1 MFAYMDAS
9 TLRNKTQQLVN
20 LVATVPNT
28 NGSNP
33 LLPTSRIANGEFAYR
48 DQFPHHALI
57 IIDNYGTCGGSLIDV
72 SYILTT
78 TYCTLQGSTFYVALG
93 LTDMDTADSDVV
105 TLISRTAIIHESY
118 NSVDFSN
125 NIAIIKLH
133 DSVTL
138 NFFVRLVSLPSF
150 SDSDNTFEGQDVQV
164 SGWGETS
171 SSSILGLTYLSLSAP
186 PPDDTSPGGK
196 LLRYIN
202 THVMSNLECA
212 KVYPGSYI
220 QPSVLCTD
228 GTGHKGIHHGD
239 SGSPLVINNDG
250 GYVQIGIASFH
261 SENGCSVSSPSAYT
275 RVTSHLAWISD
286 NTNMYIMP

>member
-1 MFAYMDAS
+1 MLCIMLLLMVRLTIQENHKSKVNAVGMRYLRNVCGKTHMDRISNEWVLGLKGNPDAS

-78 TYCTLQGSTFYVALG
+78 AYCTLQGSTFYVALG

-118 NSVDFSN
+118 NSADFSN

-138 NFFVRLVSLPSF
+138 SFFVRLVSLPSF

-164 SGWGETS
+164 SGWGETCVC
-171 SSSILGLTYLSLSAP
+171 G
-186 PPDDTSPGGK
+186 
-196 LLRYIN
+196 
-202 THVMSNLECA
+202 
-212 KVYPGSYI
+212 
-220 QPSVLCTD
+220 
-228 GTGHKGIHHGD
+228 
-239 SGSPLVINNDG
+239 
-250 GYVQIGIASFH
+250 
-261 SENGCSVSSPSAYT
+261 
-275 RVTSHLAWISD
+275 
-286 NTNMYIMP
+286 

>member
-1 MFAYMDAS
+1 MP
-9 TLRNKTQQLVN
+9 V
-20 LVATVPNT
+20 
-28 NGSNP
+28 
-33 LLPTSRIANGEFAYR
+33 
-48 DQFPHHALI
+48 
-57 IIDNYGTCGGSLIDV
+57 
-72 SYILTT
+72 
-78 TYCTLQGSTFYVALG
+78 GSTFYVALG
-93 LTDMDTADSDVV
+93 LTDIDTEDNDVV
-105 TLISRTAIIHESY
+105 TLMSRTAIIHESY

-150 SDSDNTFEGQDVQV
+150 SDSDNTFEDQDVQV
-164 SGWGETS
+164 SGWGDTCMTLSLIVSLSSSSS
-171 SSSILGLTYLSLSAP
+171 SSSILGLTNLSLSAP

-196 LLRYIN
+196 LLRYIS

-261 SENGCSVSSPSAYT
+261 SENGCSVSSPSVYT